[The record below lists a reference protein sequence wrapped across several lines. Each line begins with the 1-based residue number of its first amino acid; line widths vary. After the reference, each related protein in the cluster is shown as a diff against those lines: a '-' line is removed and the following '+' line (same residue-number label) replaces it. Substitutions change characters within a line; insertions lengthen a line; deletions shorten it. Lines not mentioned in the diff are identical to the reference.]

1 MMEAKAKPSI
11 FVRIARLGLR
21 LYQLTL
27 SPALHAL
34 FGPGCGCRFEPTCS
48 CYASE
53 ALLKHG
59 FFAGCQL
66 ALRRIL
72 RCHPWHP
79 GGYDPVPGLKSEKK
93 PAIAPTYKT
102 HLDG

>member
-1 MMEAKAKPSI
+1 MVESEIKPS
-11 FVRIARLGLR
+11 FLVRLARLLLR
-21 LYQLTL
+21 MYQLTF
-27 SPALHAL
+27 SPVMHAL

-48 CYASE
+48 CYGRE

-59 FFAGCQL
+59 FFAGGWL
-66 ALRRIL
+66 TLRRIL

-93 PAIAPTYKT
+93 PAIAHNFKT